1 MKRKVLTL
9 ICAVAV
15 GLSALAFHR
24 YPSTLGK
31 TAKSQQPAGPTVGT
45 KESPSPSQ
53 APEHV
58 VYRQFFRHLVALK
71 KRASEVESQGRDGK
85 ALRAHYKEKIGLKDK
100 EAALLDEIAIESER
114 EVGKIDK
121 KAQKIINDARNRFP
135 NGRVPAGEQL
145 PPPPPELKSL
155 QRKRDMIVLRG
166 RHRLVTEL
174 GSYGFQQVDDFLKLK
189 FTQDLKPAALR
200 PKQPASARQAP
211 SVDGSK

>member
-15 GLSALAFHR
+15 GVSALAFNR
-24 YPSTLGK
+24 YPLTQGK
-31 TAKSQQPAGPTVGT
+31 TATSQQPAGTTVGT

-71 KRASEVESQGRDGK
+71 KRASEIESQGRDGK
-85 ALRAHYKEKIGLKDK
+85 ALRAHYKDKIGLKDK
-100 EAALLDEIAIESER
+100 EASLLDEIAVESER

-121 KAQKIINDARNRFP
+121 KAQKIINAARNRFP
-135 NGRVPAGEQL
+135 NGLVPASQQL
-145 PPPPPELKSL
+145 PPPPAELKSL

-174 GSYGFQQVDDFLKLK
+174 GAYGFQQIDDFLKLK
-189 FTQDLKPAALR
+189 FTPDLKPAALR
-200 PKQPASARQAP
+200 PRQPASAQQAP
-211 SVDGSK
+211 PVDGGK